1 MHQPWLNINAGGAG
15 WRRSGPFGAI
25 PTAIGVDGATAV
37 VDIIQVERELLP
49 VSSTGSVMLTGSLSC
64 NHGPEGEDARKEGQL
79 IRSWTLPPAVPPRGR
94 LEGEQW

>member
-15 WRRSGPFGAI
+15 WRRSAI

-49 VSSTGSVMLTGSLSC
+49 VSSTGSVMLTGSLS
-64 NHGPEGEDARKEGQL
+64 
-79 IRSWTLPPAVPPRGR
+79 
-94 LEGEQW
+94 